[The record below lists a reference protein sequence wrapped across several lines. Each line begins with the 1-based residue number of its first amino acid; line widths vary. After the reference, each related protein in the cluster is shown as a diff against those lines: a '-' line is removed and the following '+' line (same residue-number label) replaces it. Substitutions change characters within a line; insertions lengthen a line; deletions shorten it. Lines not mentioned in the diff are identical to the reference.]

1 MSILGRFLPGFD
13 RSFFWEELRFTD
25 LLRPKSVAGKAVINF
40 TDKKKLKDRVL
51 DSPYGSRYHLYIYIY
66 VCGYARLKYHIP

>member
-13 RSFFWEELRFTD
+13 RSFFLEELRFTD

-51 DSPYGSRYHLYIYIY
+51 DSPYVLDVTVFSVIDCAGD
-66 VCGYARLKYHIP
+66 